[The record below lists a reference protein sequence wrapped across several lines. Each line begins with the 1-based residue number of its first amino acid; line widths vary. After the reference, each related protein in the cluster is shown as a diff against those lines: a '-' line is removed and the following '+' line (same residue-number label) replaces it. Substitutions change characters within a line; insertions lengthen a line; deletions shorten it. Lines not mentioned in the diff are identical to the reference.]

1 VLNSQN
7 GHNIEHLVT
16 TRACKAQ
23 TASGDMI
30 PRAPPSMASCALS
43 MAAPLHAQA
52 EAESGLGAKQEL
64 RLGAEQERE
73 PGQEH
78 EQGVV
83 AAAAP
88 PPAATAMRSGMG
100 TRPAARGGTYLAVA
114 TWGWEETTTAAERAG
129 EGSPGRRA
137 ASLDPATHRASAT
150 RVEQKTRRGG
160 GRDRSGAARVS

>member
-100 TRPAARGGTYLAVA
+100 PRPAAARTWRWRLGAGRRRRQRRRG
-114 TWGWEETTTAAERAG
+114 
-129 EGSPGRRA
+129 PGRG
-137 ASLDPATHRASAT
+137 
-150 RVEQKTRRGG
+150 VRGG
-160 GRDRSGAARVS
+160 GRPLWIRPLIAPQRQGWSRRPVEAEGATGRGRRG